1 VAAQSNNCVGAS
13 AAFWGWVRIR
23 LGGVPQ
29 DPLISSR
36 DSNTIHFTF
45 CPAACRRE
53 VERHSRRGVQ
63 AATRRP
69 DAGKMAADGSM
80 RAQIFA
86 RLETHLAK
94 SKHEVKFCI

>member
-1 VAAQSNNCVGAS
+1 
-13 AAFWGWVRIR
+13 
-23 LGGVPQ
+23 
-29 DPLISSR
+29 
-36 DSNTIHFTF
+36 
-45 CPAACRRE
+45 
-53 VERHSRRGVQ
+53 VQ